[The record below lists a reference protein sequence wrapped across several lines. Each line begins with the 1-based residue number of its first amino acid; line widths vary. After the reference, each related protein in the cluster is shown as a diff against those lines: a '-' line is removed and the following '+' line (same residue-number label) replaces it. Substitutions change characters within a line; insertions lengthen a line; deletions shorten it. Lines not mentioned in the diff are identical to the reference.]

1 MSDFHLKPRLAQ
13 AATPRLPCRAFR
25 ADFDPRIADKFVRP
39 GTGPWVKLYVY
50 KAKLQDS
57 FEAQFSSL
65 VPSFGPE
72 EFHEAQPSSTLHNA
86 PSEPA
91 FLPLSTHSLR
101 KPRSLPY
108 SRSLTSRSRSLCVH
122 ALCRKAVSME
132 SVPPTTKL
140 TRTSNSCGSF
150 CDSHEG
156 YRPSV

>member
-1 MSDFHLKPRLAQ
+1 VSDVHLKPRLAQ

-39 GTGPWVKLYVY
+39 GTGPWITLCVY

-91 FLPLSTHSLR
+91 SLSPSTHSLR
-101 KPRSLPY
+101 KRRSLPY
-108 SRSLTSRSRSLCVH
+108 SRSLTSRSRSLCVRF
-122 ALCRKAVSME
+122 AGK
-132 SVPPTTKL
+132 
-140 TRTSNSCGSF
+140 
-150 CDSHEG
+150 
-156 YRPSV
+156 PSVWSQSPRPPN